1 MFVNNCIETNC
12 IVNSIIP
19 NEVEEEQ
26 EWKENRRNLLL
37 VYSNPQILNRELD
50 KYPVIISYSNDS
62 F

>member
-12 IVNSIIP
+12 IVNSIIL

-50 KYPVIISYSNDS
+50 KYPVIVGFIYDS